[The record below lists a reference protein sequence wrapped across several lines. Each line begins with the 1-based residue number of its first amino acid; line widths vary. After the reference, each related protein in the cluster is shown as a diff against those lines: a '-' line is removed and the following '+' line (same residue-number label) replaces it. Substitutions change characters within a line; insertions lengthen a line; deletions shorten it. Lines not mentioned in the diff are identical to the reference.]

1 MNVLLEFIMFP
12 EKLVGRS
19 QFESTP
25 HNPTSPFFFQLCFL
39 RIGKNMWWLTKANFI
54 THQNLRANHYPPS
67 AWGSE
72 PEPSLQKKN
81 PRKTKHLKT
90 PSFRELRAGTTRKPP
105 PKPKAPPRPPATK
118 PMPRDP
124 ALRRPSWRWRNQPSS
139 GKWDAEAKKMKRA
152 SFHFT
157 MMMQGTQQTKELNLR
172 PGTFPTQPNCPT
184 KKKKPPPPRPVVTV
198 GPVATVGSAHL
209 WTLPTFLPQESGFGR
224 CSTVRFTVG
233 VCQVRPG
240 WRMATAKATKT
251 WGSFLGGVFFLR
263 WQNHQKMR
271 RYDISPDI
279 CRVLLNAYDF

>member
-184 KKKKPPPPRPVVTV
+184 KKKKPPPHVLSLLLVLSLPLALPISGRFLRFSHRKAASAAAAPCGSRWVFARWDQGEGWRPPRP
-198 GPVATVGSAHL
+198 P
-209 WTLPTFLPQESGFGR
+209 
-224 CSTVRFTVG
+224 
-233 VCQVRPG
+233 RPG
-240 WRMATAKATKT
+240 GRFW
-251 WGSFLGGVFFLR
+251 GVFF
-263 WQNHQKMR
+263 
-271 RYDISPDI
+271 
-279 CRVLLNAYDF
+279 F

>member
-184 KKKKPPPPRPVVTV
+184 KKKKPPPTSCRYCWSCRYRWLCPSLDASYVSPTGKRLRPLQHRAVHGGCLPGETRVKDGDRQGHQDLGVVFGGCFFFKMTKS
-198 GPVATVGSAHL
+198 PKNEKIWYITWHL
-209 WTLPTFLPQESGFGR
+209 
-224 CSTVRFTVG
+224 
-233 VCQVRPG
+233 
-240 WRMATAKATKT
+240 
-251 WGSFLGGVFFLR
+251 
-263 WQNHQKMR
+263 
-271 RYDISPDI
+271 
-279 CRVLLNAYDF
+279 